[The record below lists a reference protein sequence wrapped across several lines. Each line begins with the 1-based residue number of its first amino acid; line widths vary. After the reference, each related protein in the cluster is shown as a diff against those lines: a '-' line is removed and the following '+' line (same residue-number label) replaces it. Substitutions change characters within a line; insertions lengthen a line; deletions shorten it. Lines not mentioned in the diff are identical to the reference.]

1 MHENRKGE
9 IVKSVAG
16 VVFPGNL
23 LIGTVEKVYDDENG
37 LSVHAVIKPA
47 VDVRTI
53 TDCVVITDFK
63 GQGVVD

>member
-1 MHENRKGE
+1 ML
-9 IVKSVAG
+9 
-16 VVFPGNL
+16 FPGNL